1 MNIKI
6 SKLTRKN
13 KVKISK
19 KYKFN
24 IKLQINNCYVD
35 KHNKKQYNVIKGNV
49 KEKNIIICQ

>member
-35 KHNKKQYNVIKGNV
+35 KHNKKQYNVIKGNI